1 MWRNALHEPSQRSI
15 NRHQSA
21 FIGIHRPGPR
31 EALRFDAVASSPT
44 NRIRDALGAIGA
56 NYNALRI
63 MLLTLKHT
71 FRLKTRSGT
80 VVDNIVIAARDRAEA
95 ERRLLMMY
103 PGALVLQCQVKD
115 ARAAFAATPVAGASE
130 LPSYD
135 ELLGALTE

>member
-1 MWRNALHEPSQRSI
+1 
-15 NRHQSA
+15 
-21 FIGIHRPGPR
+21 
-31 EALRFDAVASSPT
+31 
-44 NRIRDALGAIGA
+44 
-56 NYNALRI
+56 

-80 VVDNIVIAARDRAEA
+80 IVDNIVIAARDRADA

-103 PGALVLQCQVKD
+103 PAAQILQCQVKD

-130 LPSYD
+130 LPSYE